1 MSQQLNRA
9 IGRLEGKID
18 TILVNQDEFKATF
31 AKHDERLRKL
41 EGQHMKA
48 IGFFGTIMVF
58 CNWAWD
64 LIKNKL

>member
-1 MSQQLNRA
+1 MSQQLSRA

-31 AKHDERLRKL
+31 SKHDDRLRKL

-48 IGFFGTIMVF
+48 LGFFGTLMVF

-64 LIKNKL
+64 LLRHKL